1 LVFLYVN
8 RSRLRMRRLAKTDML
23 TGLFNRRFLE
33 EWFAKPAEQKPKL
46 IEKPIPETKKGQLV
60 HKLNKQVM
68 RVQYG
73 YLALNHWVERKLDKQ
88 KMVAKKP
95 ETGPITLVMMDVDHF
110 KQVNDTYGH
119 VFGDV
124 VLTGVAKVLDSSV
137 RESDIVA
144 RLGGEEFVIV
154 LPNTDLEE
162 ATALAERL
170 RIALSQRG
178 FVTENNQAV

>member
-1 LVFLYVN
+1 MN

-88 KMVAKKP
+88 KMVAKKAGNRAYHAGYDGCRP
-95 ETGPITLVMMDVDHF
+95 FQT
-110 KQVNDTYGH
+110 
-119 VFGDV
+119 
-124 VLTGVAKVLDSSV
+124 
-137 RESDIVA
+137 
-144 RLGGEEFVIV
+144 
-154 LPNTDLEE
+154 
-162 ATALAERL
+162 
-170 RIALSQRG
+170 SQRYLWSC
-178 FVTENNQAV
+178 VW